1 MPGDGQGT
9 RGGRGT
15 GADEGPARV
24 ALRAESRVT
33 EEGRPGVGAVRM
45 WATDGHEKTNTAGFG
60 REALRA
66 VRSRRQ
72 RRRGRQAGAGGRR
85 LPGQGSVL
93 RVGRGLSTEGGD
105 GRLTPRMSRCP
116 WNRTLQHGQ
125 DGKFSVRFTT
135 IKKWKKRLDC

>member
-33 EEGRPGVGAVRM
+33 EEGRPGVGAVRK

-105 GRLTPRMSRCP
+105 GRLTP
-116 WNRTLQHGQ
+116 
-125 DGKFSVRFTT
+125 
-135 IKKWKKRLDC
+135 

>member
-33 EEGRPGVGAVRM
+33 EEGRPGVGCSAGAVRK

-105 GRLTPRMSRCP
+105 GRLTP
-116 WNRTLQHGQ
+116 
-125 DGKFSVRFTT
+125 
-135 IKKWKKRLDC
+135 